1 MSVNKKEFD
10 NFLKQEPWAMDNSE
24 LVFGRSLGRYTAIN
38 GIVHLHAGL
47 AENTDGYYQIFNDTN
62 GETHLQIDIA
72 GNKKEGIVQSSG
84 QIVLLDENG
93 ESKVLI
99 PKKEYFVPQPE

>member
-38 GIVHLHAGL
+38 GMVHIHAGIEEH
-47 AENTDGYYQIFNDTN
+47 ADGYYQIFNDTN
-62 GETHLQIDIA
+62 GDTHLQIDIA
-72 GNKKEGIVQSSG
+72 GNKKEGIVQTSG

-99 PKKEYFVPQPE
+99 PKKEYFIPQAE